1 MYKRCFSR
9 FTSPLYSSHDCKTA
23 KSSCFSVSVL
33 LLWRSRRPLP
43 SHRDSER
50 TDPVDYPI
58 VLFAFVRKYRF
69 VPRTLPQDFQW
80 WLQLRFCRLDAGVDS
95 YLVAVSCHDWVT
107 KFRPILEQSK
117 ILPLVALA
125 MHVVAHDVDRPF
137 RVLPDVDVIG
147 HAVLQRGL
155 QEQRCI
161 QASVGTN
168 TVVDL
173 VPLLRNEEAD
183 DGALG
188 CVCSS
193 PASLDYRVRESECW
207 PLLQTPLERQRGTA
221 MNTRNAL
228 VFTFP
233 HASFFPALMQISRLK
248 LRSL

>member
-1 MYKRCFSR
+1 
-9 FTSPLYSSHDCKTA
+9 
-23 KSSCFSVSVL
+23 
-33 LLWRSRRPLP
+33 
-43 SHRDSER
+43 
-50 TDPVDYPI
+50 
-58 VLFAFVRKYRF
+58 
-69 VPRTLPQDFQW
+69 
-80 WLQLRFCRLDAGVDS
+80 
-95 YLVAVSCHDWVT
+95 
-107 KFRPILEQSK
+107 
-117 ILPLVALA
+117 

-147 HAVLQRGL
+147 HAVLQREL

-183 DGALG
+183 D
-188 CVCSS
+188 
-193 PASLDYRVRESECW
+193 
-207 PLLQTPLERQRGTA
+207 GTA

-248 LRSL
+248 LRSQ